1 MKILNQI
8 RLTQKILIIVGI
20 LLLPLVYQL
29 YLVINFNS
37 SQINFSKEEQEGA
50 EILLQI
56 RDVEINAAKGRVVEL
71 HKEKDPYAK
80 MTSEMDD
87 VKKFAETSRFIN
99 KDSIKKIEDT
109 KNIEFK
115 LDEIVNLVGEV
126 SDKSNLTLDPDIDTF
141 YTMDSVTVKV
151 PNRIMEM
158 SDVHAILTESIQAGG
173 ILSQEQKDE
182 LMVKSVLQKSFTEGL
197 QTNMEK
203 SFAGNADGAL
213 KPALEIYYKES
224 ADKAQAMIDIVKSVI
239 AKNDTKDLT
248 AEKVDAVY
256 LDFLR
261 TNETFWEKA
270 HGELERMLKKRVDG
284 FVAAEIQS
292 ALVTVLLLLL
302 ALIVMVVMS
311 RSITKPVAELI
322 EMMNRLAKGEF
333 GLEVPGL
340 DRKEEVGDIA
350 RAVVG
355 IRNSVAEKAKAD
367 AAAAEAA
374 RMKEEEAKRHAEEQ
388 RRQETQQ
395 MEHMAAVERKK
406 AMNDMADRFESSVGS
421 VVDTVSSAATEL
433 RSSAESMT
441 HISNQTTDRA
451 TAVAA
456 ATEEATASVQTV
468 AAASEQLLSAINEI
482 SQKVEESAGF
492 TRQAVT
498 RAQATN
504 ITVEGLAESAKKI
517 DNVVKMIQDIAW
529 QTNLLALNATIEAAR
544 AGDAGKGFA
553 VVAAEVKNLADQTS
567 KATVDISEQISN
579 MQTNTQDAVRA
590 IKEISGQIGQ
600 INQISESIAAAVE
613 EQSASTKEIALN
625 VRQASTGTQE
635 VAKNIVEVSRASNE
649 SGEAAA
655 QVLGASSELSKKS
668 EQLRGLV
675 EEFIAQ
681 IRG

>member
-1 MKILNQI
+1 MNFLNHMRLMHKII
-8 RLTQKILIIVGI
+8 IIVGI
-20 LLLPLVYQL
+20 LLLPIGFLLYQ
-29 YLVINFNS
+29 VIEMNDAQIHF
-37 SQINFSKEEQEGA
+37 SQTEADGA
-50 EILLQI
+50 AVLLKV
-56 RDVEINAAKGRVVEL
+56 RDVEIAGARGRVAEL
-71 HKEKDPYAK
+71 HRQQGAYEK
-80 MTSEMDD
+80 MDAAFAE
-87 VKKFAETSRFIN
+87 VKKSAETSPFFTKEAITAYEDAKDIN
-99 KDSIKKIEDT
+99 IR
-109 KNIEFK
+109 
-115 LDEIVNLVGEV
+115 LDRIVDIIGLVA
-126 SDKSNLTLDPDIDTF
+126 DKSNLTLDPDIDSF
-141 YTMDSVTVKV
+141 YTMDSVTVKI
-151 PNRIMEM
+151 PARIMEM
-158 SDVHAILTESIQAGG
+158 SDIHTILTHVIEAGG
-173 ILSQEQKDE
+173 VLTEENKKD
-182 LMVKSVLQKSFTEGL
+182 LNLKNAMQQTFSDGL
-197 QTNMEK
+197 DINKEK
-203 SFAGNADGAL
+203 SFAGNADGSL
-213 KPALEIYYKES
+213 KTALEIYYKES
-224 ADKAQAMIDIVKSVI
+224 HDSAQAMIDLVAGVL
-239 AKNDTKDLT
+239 AAGDAKDLT
-248 AEKVDAVY
+248 TAKLDNAY
-256 LDFLR
+256 LTFLKA
-261 TNETFWEKA
+261 NETLWEKGTTELDRLL
-270 HGELERMLKKRVDG
+270 HKRISGFEEKELESSIITGIMLIAAMLIMY
-284 FVAAEIQS
+284 FVS
-292 ALVTVLLLLL
+292 
-302 ALIVMVVMS
+302 S
-311 RSITKPVAELI
+311 SITKPISELVAV
-322 EMMNRLAKGEF
+322 MNRLAKGE
-333 GLEVPGL
+333 LNLQVPGQ

-355 IRNSVAEKAKAD
+355 ISDSVAAKAKAD

-374 RMKEEEAKRHAEEQ
+374 RMKEEEAKRLAEEQ
-388 RRQETQQ
+388 RRQEAQQ

-406 AMNDMADRFESSVGS
+406 AMNDMADRFESSVGG

-433 RSSAESMT
+433 RSSAESMS

-492 TRQAVT
+492 TRQAVS

-504 ITVEGLAESAKKI
+504 VTVEGLAESAKKI
-517 DNVVKMIQDIAW
+517 DNVMKMIQDIAW

-579 MQTNTQDAVRA
+579 MQTNTQDAVKA
-590 IKEISGQIGQ
+590 IKDISSQIGQ

-635 VAKNIVEVSRASNE
+635 VAKNIVEVSRASSE

-668 EQLRGLV
+668 EQLRSLV

>member
-1 MKILNQI
+1 MKFLNHV
-8 RLTQKILIIVGI
+8 RLLHKILIIVGI
-20 LLLPLVYQL
+20 LLLPLAYQS
-29 YLVINFNS
+29 YLVIQFNNA
-37 SQINFSKEEQEGA
+37 QIDFSKAEEEGA
-50 EILLQI
+50 SLILKA
-56 RDVEINAAKGRVVEL
+56 RDVQMELAKGRINEI
-71 HKEKDPYAK
+71 HKEKDPFAK
-80 MTSEMDD
+80 VAGTIDILKKQSEVDGYLSKEAIQKVID
-87 VKKFAETSRFIN
+87 AKT
-99 KDSIKKIEDT
+99 T
-109 KNIEFK
+109 EFK
-115 LDEIVNLVGEV
+115 LDEIVNAIGEV
-126 SDKSNLTLDPDIDTF
+126 ADKSNLTLDPDVDTF
-141 YTMDSVTVKV
+141 YTMDSVTVKI

-158 SDVHAILTESIQAGG
+158 SDIHT
-173 ILSQEQKDE
+173 ILSEIIASGTISEEYKQDLYLK
-182 LMVKSVLQKSFTEGL
+182 KALQQTYIDGLEVNMNKSFI
-197 QTNMEK
+197 
-203 SFAGNADGAL
+203 GNKDGSL

-224 ADKAQAMIDIVKSVI
+224 ADKAHAMIELTAAVL
-239 AKNDTKDLT
+239 AKGDAKDLSQ
-248 AEKVDAVY
+248 EKLDSTY
-256 LDFLR
+256 LEFLK
-261 TNETFWEKA
+261 TNEVLWEKSSA
-270 HGELERMLKKRVDG
+270 ELSRMLQKRIDG
-284 FVAAEIQS
+284 YYTQEVHSTLITIG
-292 ALVTVLLLLL
+292 LVFL
-302 ALIVMVVMS
+302 AMVVMIFVTT
-311 RSITKPVAELI
+311 SITKPLSELI
-322 EMMNRLAKGEF
+322 GMMNRLAKGEL
-333 GLEVPGL
+333 GLVVPHQ

-355 IRNSVAEKAKAD
+355 ISNSVAEKAKAD
-367 AAAAEAA
+367 AAAAEST
-374 RMKEEEAKRHAEEQ
+374 RMREEESKRLAEEQ

-406 AMNDMADRFESSVGS
+406 SMNDMADRFESSVGG

-433 RSSAESMT
+433 RSSAESMA

-492 TRQAVT
+492 TRQAVS

-504 ITVEGLAESAKKI
+504 VTVEGLAESAKKI

-567 KATVDISEQISN
+567 KATVEISEQISN
-579 MQTNTQDAVRA
+579 MQTNTQDAVKA
-590 IKEISGQIGQ
+590 IKDISGQIGQ

-635 VAKNIVEVSRASNE
+635 VAKNIVEVSRASSE

-668 EQLRGLV
+668 EQLRSLV

-681 IRG
+681 IRS

>member
-1 MKILNQI
+1 MKFLNHM
-8 RLTQKILIIVGI
+8 RLMHKILIIVGI
-20 LLLPLVYQL
+20 LLLPIGFLLYQVISMNNAQVEFSQSEADGSALLVQ
-29 YLVINFNS
+29 V
-37 SQINFSKEEQEGA
+37 
-50 EILLQI
+50 
-56 RDVEINAAKGRVVEL
+56 RDVEVAGARGRIADI
-71 HKEKDPYAK
+71 HKQNDAYEK
-80 MTSEMDD
+80 MNSEWAEF
-87 VKKFAETSRFIN
+87 KKIAETSPFVTKEAIRAFEDA
-99 KDSIKKIEDT
+99 KD
-109 KNIEFK
+109 IEFK
-115 LDEIVNLVGEV
+115 LDRIVDIVGLIA
-126 SDKSNLTLDPDIDTF
+126 DKSNLTLDPDIDSF
-141 YTMDSVTVKV
+141 YTMDSVTVKI

-158 SDVHAILTESIQAGG
+158 SDIHTILTAVIESGG
-173 ILSQEQKDE
+173 
-182 LMVKSVLQKSFTEGL
+182 VFTEENKQALHLKNAMQTTYSDGL
-197 QTNMEK
+197 NTNKEK
-203 SFAGNADGAL
+203 SFAGNADGSL
-213 KPALEIYYKES
+213 KTAMDIYYKQ
-224 ADKAQAMIDIVKSVI
+224 ADDSAQAMIDLVGSILSKGD
-239 AKNDTKDLT
+239 AKDVSTTKLDDTYLT
-248 AEKVDAVY
+248 
-256 LDFLR
+256 FLKA
-261 TNETFWEKA
+261 NETLWEKGNA
-270 HGELERMLKKRVDG
+270 ELQRLLKKRIGG
-284 FVAAEIQS
+284 FEAKEIES
-292 ALVTVLLLLL
+292 AIITSILL
-302 ALIVMVVMS
+302 AFAIVIMWLVS
-311 RSITKPVAELI
+311 RSITNPISELVAI
-322 EMMNRLAKGEF
+322 MNRLAKGE
-333 GLEVPGL
+333 LDLTVPSQ

-355 IRNSVAEKAKAD
+355 ISESVAAKAKKESDAKAFAD
-367 AAAAEAA
+367 
-374 RMKEEEAKRHAEEQ
+374 EQ

-406 AMNDMADRFESSVGS
+406 VMNDMADRFESSVGS

-441 HISNQTTDRA
+441 QISNQTTDRA

-468 AAASEQLLSAINEI
+468 ATASEQLLSAINEI

-492 TRQAVT
+492 TRQAVS

-504 ITVEGLAESAKKI
+504 VTVEGLAESAKKI

-579 MQTNTQDAVRA
+579 MQNNTQDAVKA
-590 IKEISGQIGQ
+590 IKDISSQIGQ

-635 VAKNIVEVSRASNE
+635 VAKNIVEVSRASSE
-649 SGEAAA
+649 SGEAAS
-655 QVLGASSELSKKS
+655 QVLGASGELSKKS

>member
-1 MKILNQI
+1 MKFLNHV
-8 RLTQKILIIVGI
+8 RLLHKILIIVGI
-20 LLLPLVYQL
+20 LLLPLAYQL
-29 YLVINFNS
+29 YLVIQFNQA
-37 SQINFSKEEQEGA
+37 QIDFSVAEKEGA
-50 EILLQI
+50 ELILKA
-56 RDVEINAAKGRVVEL
+56 RDVQMELAKGRVNEIDKV
-71 HKEKDPYAK
+71 KDPFAK
-80 MTSEMDD
+80 VAPALEALR
-87 VKKFAETSRFIN
+87 KQAEIDGFLSKETIQ
-99 KDSIKKIEDT
+99 KVVDAKT
-109 KNIEFK
+109 TEFK
-115 LDEIVNLVGEV
+115 LDEMVNAIGEV
-126 SDKSNLTLDPDIDTF
+126 ADKSNLTLDPDVDTF
-141 YTMDSVTVKV
+141 YTMDSVTVKI

-158 SDVHAILTESIQAGG
+158 SNIHT
-173 ILSQEQKDE
+173 ILSEIIATGTISEDNKKTLYLKEALQET
-182 LMVKSVLQKSFTEGL
+182 FIEGL
-197 QTNMEK
+197 DINMQK
-203 SFAGNADGAL
+203 SFAGNKDGAL

-224 ADKAQAMIDIVKSVI
+224 ADKAQVMIDMTLAVL
-239 AKNDTKDLT
+239 AKGDAKEISQ
-248 AEKVDAVY
+248 EKLDKAY
-256 LDFLR
+256 LDFLK
-261 TNETFWEKA
+261 TNEVLWEKA
-270 HGELERMLKKRVDG
+270 SAELHRMLQKRIDG
-284 FVAAEIQS
+284 FYANVTQS
-292 ALVTVLLLLL
+292 SLITAALVGFALL
-302 ALIVMVVMS
+302 VMFLVTQSINKPMS
-311 RSITKPVAELI
+311 ELI
-322 EMMNRLAKGEF
+322 AMMNRLAKGD
-333 GLEVPGL
+333 LDLTVPGQ

-355 IRNSVAEKAKAD
+355 ISNSVAEKAKQD
-367 AAAAEAA
+367 AETAEAA
-374 RMKEEEAKRHAEEQ
+374 RKKEEDNKRLAEEQ
-388 RRQETQQ
+388 RRQEAQQ

-406 AMNDMADRFESSVGS
+406 AMNDMADRFESSVGG

-433 RSSAESMT
+433 RSSAESMA

-492 TRQAVT
+492 TRQAVS

-504 ITVEGLAESAKKI
+504 VTVEGLAESAKKI

-579 MQTNTQDAVRA
+579 MQTNTQDAVKA
-590 IKEISGQIGQ
+590 IKDISSQIGQ

-635 VAKNIVEVSRASNE
+635 VAKNIVEVSRASSE

-668 EQLRGLV
+668 EQLRSLV

>member
-1 MKILNQI
+1 MKFLNHV
-8 RLTQKILIIVGI
+8 RLLHKILIIVGI
-20 LLLPLVYQL
+20 LLLPLAYQS
-29 YLVINFNS
+29 YLVIQFNNA
-37 SQINFSKEEQEGA
+37 QIDFSKSEQEGA
-50 EILLQI
+50 ELLLKA
-56 RDVEINAAKGRVVEL
+56 RDVLMELAKGRVNEI
-71 HKEKDPYAK
+71 HKEKDPFAK
-80 MTSEMDD
+80 VAGSLNVMS
-87 VKKFAETSRFIN
+87 KQAEVDGFLSKETIQ
-99 KDSIKKIEDT
+99 KVVDAKT
-109 KNIEFK
+109 TEFK
-115 LDEIVNLVGEV
+115 LDEMVNAIGEIA
-126 SDKSNLTLDPDIDTF
+126 DKSNLTLDPDVDTF
-141 YTMDSVTVKV
+141 YTMDSVTVKI
-151 PNRIMEM
+151 PSRIMEM
-158 SDVHAILTESIQAGG
+158 SDIHTVLSEIIASGAISEEYKQDLYLKKA
-173 ILSQEQKDE
+173 
-182 LMVKSVLQKSFTEGL
+182 LQQTYIDGL
-197 QTNMEK
+197 EVNMNK
-203 SFAGNADGAL
+203 SFAGNKDGSL

-224 ADKAQAMIDIVKSVI
+224 ADKAHAMID
-239 AKNDTKDLT
+239 LT
-248 AEKVDAVY
+248 AAVLAKGDAKDISQEKLDETY
-256 LDFLR
+256 LDFLK
-261 TNETFWEKA
+261 TNEVLWEKGSA
-270 HGELERMLKKRVDG
+270 ELERMLQKRIDG
-284 FVAAEIQS
+284 FHANEMQS
-292 ALVTVLLLLL
+292 IFITIGLVLLS
-302 ALIVMVVMS
+302 MVVMYFVIQ
-311 RSITKPVAELI
+311 SISKPMSELI
-322 EMMNRLAKGEF
+322 GMMNRLAKGEL
-333 GLEVPGL
+333 GLVVPGQ

-355 IRNSVAEKAKAD
+355 ISNSVAEKTQRD
-367 AAAAEAA
+367 AEAAEAA
-374 RMKEEEAKRHAEEQ
+374 RMKEEETKRYAEEQ
-388 RRQETQQ
+388 RRQEAQQ

-406 AMNDMADRFESSVGS
+406 SMNDMADRFESSVGS

-433 RSSAESMT
+433 RSSAESMA

-492 TRQAVT
+492 TRQAVS

-579 MQTNTQDAVRA
+579 MQTNTQDAVKA
-590 IKEISGQIGQ
+590 IKDISSQIGQ

-635 VAKNIVEVSRASNE
+635 VAKNIVEVSRASSE
-649 SGEAAA
+649 SGEAAS

-668 EQLRGLV
+668 EQLRSLV

-681 IRG
+681 IRT

>member
-1 MKILNQI
+1 MKFLNHMSLMNKILV
-8 RLTQKILIIVGI
+8 IVGI
-20 LLLPLVYQL
+20 LLLPIGFLLYQVISMNNAQVEFSQSEADGSELLVHVRNVEMAAARGRIADLQKQNDAYEKL
-29 YLVINFNS
+29 NGVWADFKKYTETSPFVT
-37 SQINFSKEEQEGA
+37 KEAIASVEGA
-50 EILLQI
+50 KDISDKL
-56 RDVEINAAKGRVVEL
+56 DRVV
-71 HKEKDPYAK
+71 D
-80 MTSEMDD
+80 
-87 VKKFAETSRFIN
+87 
-99 KDSIKKIEDT
+99 
-109 KNIEFK
+109 
-115 LDEIVNLVGEV
+115 LVSLV
-126 SDKSNLTLDPDIDTF
+126 ADKSNLTLDPDIDSF

-151 PNRIMEM
+151 PSRVMEM
-158 SDVHAILTESIQAGG
+158 SDTHAILTGIIESGG
-173 ILSQEQKDE
+173 VLTEENKEE
-182 LMVKSVLQKSFTEGL
+182 LHLKRAMQTTFSDGL
-197 QTNMEK
+197 NINKEK
-203 SFAGNADGAL
+203 SFAGNADGSL
-213 KPALEIYYKES
+213 KAALEIYYKEANDS
-224 ADKAQAMIDIVKSVI
+224 SQAMIDLVGAVLSKG
-239 AKNDTKDLT
+239 DTKDLSE
-248 AEKVDAVY
+248 AK
-256 LDFLR
+256 L
-261 TNETFWEKA
+261 NETYLAFLKANETLWEK
-270 HGELERMLKKRVDG
+270 GDLELQRLLKKRIGG
-284 FVAAEIQS
+284 FEAKEIESAVITGILLVVAM
-292 ALVTVLLLLL
+292 
-302 ALIVMVVMS
+302 LIMWFVS
-311 RSITKPVAELI
+311 QSITKPVSELVAV
-322 EMMNRLAKGEF
+322 MNRLAKGEL
-333 GLEVPGL
+333 GLTVPGQ

-355 IRNSVAEKAKAD
+355 ISDSVAEKAKKE
-367 AAAAEAA
+367 AETKAL
-374 RMKEEEAKRHAEEQ
+374 AEEQ

-441 HISNQTTDRA
+441 QISNQTTDRA

-468 AAASEQLLSAINEI
+468 ATASEQLLAAINEI

-492 TRQAVT
+492 TRQAVS

-504 ITVEGLAESAKKI
+504 VTVEGLAESAKKI

-579 MQTNTQDAVRA
+579 MQTNTQDAVKA
-590 IKEISGQIGQ
+590 IKDISGQIGQ

-635 VAKNIVEVSRASNE
+635 VAKNIVEVSRASSE
-649 SGEAAA
+649 SGEAAS
-655 QVLGASSELSKKS
+655 QVLGASGELSKKS